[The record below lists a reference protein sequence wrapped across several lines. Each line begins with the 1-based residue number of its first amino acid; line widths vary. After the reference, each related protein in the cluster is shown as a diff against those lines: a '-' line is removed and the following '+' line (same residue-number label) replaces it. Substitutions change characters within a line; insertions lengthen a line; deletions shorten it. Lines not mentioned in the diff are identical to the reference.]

1 MSAELTTAV
10 AEYQQD
16 LGVRPGTF
24 CAYDVVAD
32 HVLDLRDDA
41 VLAACA
47 IDPADRFC
55 AWKAIL
61 LIHHRRPP
69 TWDIA
74 NRLIAAGVAGVLF
87 PSDQANGGTN
97 LVLWRWN
104 DTPNRTVS
112 VLDPMHDL
120 PGDQAS
126 WRPQ

>member
-1 MSAELTTAV
+1 MSAEFTTAV

-16 LGVRPGTF
+16 LGARPGTF

-32 HVLDLRDDA
+32 NVVDLRDDA

-55 AWKAIL
+55 AWKAML
-61 LIHHRRPP
+61 LIHHWRPP

-74 NRLIAAGVAGVLF
+74 DRLISAGAAGVLF

-104 DTPNRTVS
+104 DMPDRTVTA
-112 VLDPMHDL
+112 LDPMREL
-120 PGDQAS
+120 PDGTAE
-126 WRPQ
+126 